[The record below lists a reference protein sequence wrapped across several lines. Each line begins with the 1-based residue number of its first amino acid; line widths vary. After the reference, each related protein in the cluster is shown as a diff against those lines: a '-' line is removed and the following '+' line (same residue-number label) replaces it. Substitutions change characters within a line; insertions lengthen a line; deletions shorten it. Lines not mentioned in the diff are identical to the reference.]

1 MPEGKFWKSIKG
13 ALGGDEASGR
23 ATTVESLC
31 DAGLHQVDPNWKK
44 QGKPCPY
51 CKAAST
57 AGRRTQ
63 DVPRAHTE
71 ASNAAGAGRRS
82 TKVDA
87 DDPGAKPEDSID
99 EPNAGANMADQG
111 SGRRHTKVDDAGP
124 ESDSG
129 SGAVRSSGGG
139 RRIQGILST
148 FTWNA
153 SGDLF
158 ILRDGRNFVGSGTV
172 GFENNAPCE
181 VQIKSDSRLSSA
193 HFLILF
199 QNGRPLISDN
209 LSMNGTTVNG
219 ALIDGRG
226 IELTDDAEIKAG
238 DTVFVYQRVR
248 RSEAKGASGHAAPPQ
263 EPHEPDPDH
272 AGGPRRPTRVG

>member
-1 MPEGKFWKSIKG
+1 MSEGNIWKSIKG
-13 ALGGDEASGR
+13 ALGGDRAPGR

-44 QGKPCPY
+44 RGKPCPY
-51 CKAAST
+51 CEAATT
-57 AGRRTQ
+57 ASRRTA
-63 DVPRAHTE
+63 DVPRPAGEDSHT
-71 ASNAAGAGRRS
+71 AGTGRRS
-82 TKVDA
+82 TKVDDHDGNA
-87 DDPGAKPEDSID
+87 AQDDFNQA
-99 EPNAGANMADQG
+99 PNAGANMADQG

-124 ESDSG
+124 ESG
-129 SGAVRSSGGG
+129 SSAARSSGGG

-158 ILRDGRNFVGSGTV
+158 ILRDGRNFVGSGNV
-172 GFENNAPCE
+172 SFENNAPCE
-181 VQIKSDSRLSSA
+181 VQIKSDPRLSSA

-209 LSMNGTTVNG
+209 LSMNGTMVNG

-248 RSEAKGASGHAAPPQ
+248 RSEAKGATGGRAASQ
-263 EPHEPDPDH
+263 EPFEPDPDR
-272 AGGPRRPTRVG
+272 AGGTPRRPTSVG